1 MVTKLDGTLAS
12 KQKNHG
18 KKLHLLKLVLLRNA
32 YNQFLIDKENPR
44 GMKTIIFDYVLF

>member
-12 KQKNHG
+12 NLETHA
-18 KKLHLLKLVLLRNA
+18 KKSHLLKLVLLRNA